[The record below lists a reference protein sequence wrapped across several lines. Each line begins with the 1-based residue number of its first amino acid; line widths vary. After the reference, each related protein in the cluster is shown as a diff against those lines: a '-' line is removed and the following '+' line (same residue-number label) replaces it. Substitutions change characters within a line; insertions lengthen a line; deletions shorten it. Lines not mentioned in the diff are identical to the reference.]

1 MSFAEIRVPKV
12 ALARASADEARHLVE
27 ALREIGAEPA
37 IEVDHEAVD
46 AFALARAGVEVL
58 VIALGEADDGEPP
71 EVGAALR
78 VVFDDLSV
86 SAGLAGWDRAR
97 WLRHLRAKI
106 LGVEETGP
114 PRPAGA
120 APIPVRARDAL
131 DRDGPAIAAEAPWRG
146 QAAGVAAAAHGMDSL
161 RESAFDEAG
170 ALGPGE
176 DLAFVAAE
184 SNEDWTASEG
194 IATEPVAAESRSD
207 FLVESAEA
215 TDWAVSELAPESV
228 DYDGDLGDA
237 AAGEASDEDWSSFRG
252 DPPVPEADVPAGGL
266 DDLLD
271 ALRREATD
279 EASERTP
286 PASAAAGDEPAA
298 RPPTFDLS
306 NLALEPLE
314 HERPISGRAQFTID
328 ETPRSPVPPSSMTSA
343 APVSVVAASP
353 VPAAWL
359 IVAADADA
367 SRVASLV
374 DRLPSSLPLALLLV
388 RPSSAPEFGTELVL
402 DPGDRMPMAP
412 AEEIVDLKTG
422 RIVVLAPGE
431 RAGFD
436 RQGRMIVQPG
446 DPTTPEA
453 LADWMTMRAL
463 AARFGRDA
471 GVIVMGRLRD
481 EVLEGAIEIA
491 RAGGQVW
498 FESSVLATPDPVA
511 DAARAAGIA
520 MRAGTAAELADAL
533 VARYGR

>member
-46 AFALARAGVEVL
+46 GLALARAGVEVL

-71 EVGAALR
+71 EVGTRLR

-120 APIPVRARDAL
+120 SPIPVRARDAL

-146 QAAGVAAAAHGMDSL
+146 QADGVAAPAHGVDSL
-161 RESAFDEAG
+161 GGPAADVAD
-170 ALGPGE
+170 ALGSGE
-176 DLAFVAAE
+176 DPAFVPAE
-184 SNEDWTASEG
+184 SIEDWPASEG
-194 IATEPVAAESRSD
+194 IATEPVTAEPQSD
-207 FLVESAEA
+207 FLGESAEP
-215 TDWAVSELAPESV
+215 TDWTVDAFAPESV
-228 DYDGDLGDA
+228 DDEGELREA
-237 AAGEASDEDWSSFRG
+237 AAGEAADDDWSSFRDG
-252 DPPVPEADVPAGGL
+252 PPVPEADVPAGGL

-271 ALRREATD
+271 ALRREAPD

-286 PASAAAGDEPAA
+286 RASAAVSDAPAP
-298 RPPTFDLS
+298 RRPTFDLS

-328 ETPRSPVPPSSMTSA
+328 ETPRSPVASPTTSA
-343 APVSVVAASP
+343 TPASAVAASP
-353 VPAAWL
+353 APAAWL

-367 SRVASLV
+367 LRVESLV
-374 DRLPSSLPLALLLV
+374 GRLPSSLPLALLLV
-388 RPSSAPEFGTELVL
+388 RPSSAPDFGTELVL

-446 DPTTPEA
+446 DPTTAEA
-453 LADWMTMRAL
+453 VGEWMTMRAL
-463 AARFGRDA
+463 AARFGPDA

-481 EVLEGAIEIA
+481 EVLEGAIEVA

-520 MRAGTAAELADAL
+520 MRTGTAAELADAL
-533 VARYGR
+533 VARYHR